1 MVEIPARTS
10 PPIDRTA
17 IVSRPSRF
25 APYRAVLASWPRAQR
40 SYPLSFTTDVF
51 SAFLIGLVE
60 FAEMWVIFHNVP
72 RLGGLDL
79 DAMLLLFGMSN
90 TSFAVADMLVG
101 HADTLPTYIRMG
113 KLDAFYLR
121 PQPLLLQLMT
131 SDIALR
137 RVARIAVAGTVLGF
151 GLARN
156 DIDWSA
162 AHLALFA
169 ITLGAGVAIFA
180 GLFVT
185 AAGVQF
191 FLIDG
196 SELTNA
202 FTYGGSYASMQPTS
216 VFPTPMKLVFAFLIP
231 VAFSSYLPA
240 IALLGLPGPALLP
253 NWLAW
258 ASPLAALWVWVLAM
272 YSWRLGTRHY
282 QGGGG

>member
-1 MVEIPARTS
+1 MG
-10 PPIDRTA
+10 D
-17 IVSRPSRF
+17 SRPSAL
-25 APYRAVLASWPRAQR
+25 APYRAVLGSRLRAQR
-40 SYPLSFTTDVF
+40 AYPLSFATDVL

-79 DAMLLLFGMSN
+79 NGMLLLFGFSN
-90 TSFAVADMLVG
+90 TSFAIADMLVG

-151 GLARN
+151 GIARN
-156 DIDWSA
+156 EIDWTA
-162 AHLALFA
+162 AHLMLFT
-169 ITLGAGVAIFA
+169 ITLVSGIAIFA
-180 GLFVT
+180 GLFVC

-196 SELTNA
+196 AELTNS
-202 FTYGGSYASMQPTS
+202 FTYGGSYASMQPAS
-216 VFPTPMKLVFAFLIP
+216 VFPTPMKLIFGFLVP
-231 VAFSSYLPA
+231 VAFTSYLPA
-240 IALLGLPGPALLP
+240 IALLGRSGPALLP
-253 NWLAW
+253 AWLAW
-258 ASPLAALWVWVLAM
+258 ASPLAALWVWAAALTA
-272 YSWRLGTRHY
+272 WRIGTRHY

>member
-1 MVEIPARTS
+1 MVET
-10 PPIDRTA
+10 
-17 IVSRPSRF
+17 RPSRM
-25 APYRAVLASWPRAQR
+25 APYRAVLASRLRAQR
-40 SYPLSFTTDVF
+40 AYPLSFATDVF

-60 FAEMWVIFHNVP
+60 FAEMWVIFRNVP
-72 RLGGLDL
+72 QLGGLNL
-79 DAMLLLFGMSN
+79 NAMLLVFGMSN
-90 TSFAVADMLVG
+90 TSFSIADMLVG

-137 RVARIAVAGTVLGF
+137 RVARIGVAATVLGF

-156 DIDWSA
+156 DIDWTA
-162 AHLALFA
+162 THLALFA
-169 ITLGAGVAIFA
+169 LTLTSGIAIFA
-180 GLFVT
+180 GLFVA

-202 FTYGGSYASMQPTS
+202 FTYGGSYASMQPAS
-216 VFPTPMKLVFAFLIP
+216 VFPAPMKLIFGFLVP
-231 VAFSSYLPA
+231 VAFTSYLPA
-240 IALLGLPGPALLP
+240 IALLGLRGPALLP
-253 NWLAW
+253 AWLAW
-258 ASPLAALWVWVLAM
+258 ASPLAALWVWLAAL

>member
-1 MVEIPARTS
+1 MLG
-10 PPIDRTA
+10 
-17 IVSRPSRF
+17 SRI
-25 APYRAVLASWPRAQR
+25 RAQQA
-40 SYPLSFTTDVF
+40 YPLSFATDVI

-72 RLGGLDL
+72 QLGGLNL
-79 DAMLLLFGMSN
+79 NAMMLLFGLSN
-90 TSFAVADMLVG
+90 TAFAVADMLVG

-137 RVARIAVAGTVLGF
+137 RVARIAVAATVLGV
-151 GLARN
+151 GIARN

-162 AHLALFA
+162 GNLALF
-169 ITLGAGVAIFA
+169 TLTLVSGIAIFA
-180 GLFVT
+180 GLFIC

-202 FTYGGSYASMQPTS
+202 FTYGGSYASMQPAS
-216 VFPTPMKLVFAFLIP
+216 VFPTPMKLVFGFLIP
-231 VAFSSYLPA
+231 VAFTSYLPA
-240 IALLGLPGPALLP
+240 IALLDLPGPALLP
-253 NWLAW
+253 SALAW
-258 ASPLAALWVWVLAM
+258 ASPLAALWVWGLALL
-272 YSWRLGTRHY
+272 SWRVGTRHY

>member
-1 MVEIPARTS
+1 MGEA
-10 PPIDRTA
+10 
-17 IVSRPSRF
+17 RPSRLT
-25 APYRAVLASWPRAQR
+25 PYRAVLGSRVRAQR
-40 SYPLSFTTDVF
+40 AYPLSFAADVV

-79 DAMLLLFGMSN
+79 NAMLLLFGMSN
-90 TSFAVADMLVG
+90 TCFAIADMVVG
-101 HADTLPTYIRMG
+101 RADTLPTYIRMG

-131 SDIALR
+131 SDIQLR
-137 RVARIAVAGTVLGF
+137 RVARIAVAATVLSF

-156 DIDWSA
+156 DIQWTA
-162 AHLALFA
+162 AHLVLFTVTVLSG
-169 ITLGAGVAIFA
+169 IAIFA
-180 GLFVT
+180 GLFVC
-185 AAGVQF
+185 AAGAQF

-196 SELTNA
+196 AELTNA

-216 VFPTPMKLVFAFLIP
+216 VFPAPTKLVFGFLVP
-231 VAFSSYLPA
+231 VAFTSYLPA

-253 NWLAW
+253 SWLAW
-258 ASPLAALWVWVLAM
+258 AAPVAAAWVWAAALFL
-272 YSWRLGTRHY
+272 WRLGTRHY

>member
-1 MVEIPARTS
+1 MVETL
-10 PPIDRTA
+10 
-17 IVSRPSRF
+17 PSRLT
-25 APYRAVLASWPRAQR
+25 PYRAVLGSRLRAQR
-40 SYPLSFTTDVF
+40 AYPLSFATDLL

-60 FAEMWVIFHNVP
+60 FGEMWVIFHNVP

-79 DAMLLLFGMSN
+79 DGMLLLFGLSN
-90 TSFAVADMLVG
+90 TCFAIADMVMG

-113 KLDAFYLR
+113 RLDAFYLR

-131 SDIALR
+131 SDLQLR
-137 RVARIAVAGTVLGF
+137 RVARIAVATTVLSL

-156 DIDWSA
+156 GIAWTP
-162 AHLALFA
+162 AHVVLFA
-169 ITLGAGVAIFA
+169 LTLLSGIIIFA
-180 GLFVT
+180 GLFVC

-196 SELTNA
+196 AELTNS

-216 VFPTPMKLVFAFLIP
+216 VFPTPMKLVFGFLVP
-231 VAFSSYLPA
+231 VAFTSYLPT

-258 ASPLAALWVWVLAM
+258 AAPIAALWVWSAALFL
-272 YSWRLGTRHY
+272 WRLGTRHY

>member
-1 MVEIPARTS
+1 MVETL
-10 PPIDRTA
+10 
-17 IVSRPSRF
+17 PSRLT
-25 APYRAVLASWPRAQR
+25 PYRAVLGSRLRAQR
-40 SYPLSFTTDVF
+40 AYPLSFATDLL
-51 SAFLIGLVE
+51 SAFLIGVVE
-60 FAEMWVIFHNVP
+60 FGEMWVIFHNVP

-79 DAMLLLFGMSN
+79 DGMLLLFGLSN
-90 TSFAVADMLVG
+90 TSFAIADMVVG

-113 KLDAFYLR
+113 RLDAFYLR

-131 SDIALR
+131 SDLQLR
-137 RVARIAVAGTVLGF
+137 RVARIAVATTVLSF

-156 DIDWSA
+156 DIAWTP
-162 AHLALFA
+162 AHVILFA
-169 ITLGAGVAIFA
+169 LTLLSGILIFA
-180 GLFVT
+180 GLFVC

-196 SELTNA
+196 AELTNS

-216 VFPTPMKLVFAFLIP
+216 VFPTPMKLVFGFLVP
-231 VAFSSYLPA
+231 VAFTSYLPT

-258 ASPLAALWVWVLAM
+258 AAPIAALWVWSAALFL
-272 YSWRLGTRHY
+272 WRLGTRHY

>member
-1 MVEIPARTS
+1 MGEA
-10 PPIDRTA
+10 
-17 IVSRPSRF
+17 RPSAPPLR
-25 APYRAVLASWPRAQR
+25 ARLTPYRAVLGSRVRAQR
-40 SYPLSFTTDVF
+40 AYPLSFAADVV

-79 DAMLLLFGMSN
+79 NAMLLLFGMSN
-90 TSFAVADMLVG
+90 TCFAIADMVVG
-101 HADTLPTYIRMG
+101 HVDTLPTYIRMG

-131 SDIALR
+131 SDIQLR
-137 RVARIAVAGTVLGF
+137 RVARIAVAATVLSF

-156 DIDWSA
+156 DIQWTP

-169 ITLGAGVAIFA
+169 VTVLSGIAIFA
-180 GLFVT
+180 GLFVC
-185 AAGVQF
+185 AAGAQF

-196 SELTNA
+196 AELTNA

-216 VFPTPMKLVFAFLIP
+216 VFPAPMKLVFGFLVP
-231 VAFSSYLPA
+231 VAFTSYLPA
-240 IALLGLPGPALLP
+240 IALLGLPGPAPLP
-253 NWLAW
+253 SWLAW
-258 ASPLAALWVWVLAM
+258 AAPVAAAWVWAAALFL
-272 YSWRLGTRHY
+272 WRLGTRHY

>member
-1 MVEIPARTS
+1 MVETRPARLE
-10 PPIDRTA
+10 
-17 IVSRPSRF
+17 
-25 APYRAVLASWPRAQR
+25 PYRAVLGSRLRAQR
-40 SYPLSFTTDVF
+40 AYPLSFATDLV

-60 FAEMWVIFHNVP
+60 FGEMWVIFHNVP

-79 DAMLLLFGMSN
+79 DGMLLLFGFSN
-90 TSFAVADMLVG
+90 TSFAIADMFVG

-131 SDIALR
+131 SDIQLR
-137 RVARIAVAGTVLGF
+137 RVARIAVAATVLAF

-156 DIDWSA
+156 DIAWTA
-162 AHLALFA
+162 GNLALF
-169 ITLGAGVAIFA
+169 TLTLISGIAIFA
-180 GLFVT
+180 GLFVC

-196 SELTNA
+196 AELTNS

-216 VFPTPMKLVFAFLIP
+216 VFPTPMKLVFGFLVP
-231 VAFSSYLPA
+231 VAFTSYLPA
-240 IALLGLPGPALLP
+240 VALLGEPGTALLP
-253 NWLAW
+253 AWLAW
-258 ASPLAALWVWVLAM
+258 ASPLAALWVWAAALF
-272 YSWRLGTRHY
+272 SWRIGTKHY